1 LGVPSISRFHG
12 IAISMYFDDHSPP
25 HFHARAAGN
34 QARIRIDNLEV
45 LTNELPRKQLG
56 LVRTWAAIHQVELE
70 DNWRRARN
78 DETLIQIEPLR

>member
-1 LGVPSISRFHG
+1 MF
-12 IAISMYFDDHSPP
+12 FEDHAPP
-25 HFHARAAGN
+25 HFHARAAGK

-56 LVRTWAAIHQVELE
+56 LARTWAALHQVELE
-70 DNWRRARN
+70 ENWRRARN